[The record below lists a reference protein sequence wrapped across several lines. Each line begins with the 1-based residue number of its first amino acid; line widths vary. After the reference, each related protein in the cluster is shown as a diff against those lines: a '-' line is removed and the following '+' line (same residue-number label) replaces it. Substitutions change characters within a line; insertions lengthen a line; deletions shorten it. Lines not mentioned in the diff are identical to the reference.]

1 MNIYADAQDE
11 LKEQNAEK
19 IEDYILSLTSESA
32 SQDMDELFK
41 KIEELD
47 IYLLEE
53 KEVINYTNEI
63 KRLAIIP
70 KIEKE
75 VKELILKISNLDKDT
90 TTDDTKARLEL
101 VYSLLSN
108 MEQLKDQTR
117 DLKRDTNKCNEDYKY
132 IFNYLQTTQYLVKAM
147 NKATEYKVVKKR
159 SKTLCPAAKHNFFV
173 LSVFLA
179 CQYAEC
185 GNLLMFFDII
195 SLFVEPFI
203 RLFGNFRI
211 KAEFF

>member
-1 MNIYADAQDE
+1 MLQFGVLVKADPKALQVLMGHKDIGTTLNIYADAQDE

-47 IYLLEE
+47 IYSLEE

-90 TTDDTKARLEL
+90 ATSDTQARLEL

-117 DLKRDTNKCNEDYKY
+117 DLKRDTNKCNDDYKY
-132 IFNYLQTTQYLVKAM
+132 IFNYLQITQYLVKSM
-147 NKATEYKVVKKR
+147 NKATEYKVVKK
-159 SKTLCPAAKHNFFV
+159 PAKVTRFAVN
-173 LSVFLA
+173 
-179 CQYAEC
+179 Y
-185 GNLLMFFDII
+185 
-195 SLFVEPFI
+195 
-203 RLFGNFRI
+203 
-211 KAEFF
+211 

>member
-47 IYLLEE
+47 IYSLEE

-75 VKELILKISNLDKDT
+75 VKVLILKISNIDKDT
-90 TTDDTKARLEL
+90 ATDDTQARLEL

-108 MEQLKDQTR
+108 MEHLKDQTR
-117 DLKRDTNKCNEDYKY
+117 DLKRDTNKCNDDYKC
-132 IFNYLQTTQYLVKAM
+132 IFNYLQTTQYLVKSM
-147 NKATEYKVVKKR
+147 NRATEYKVVKK
-159 SKTLCPAAKHNFFV
+159 PAEVRKFAIN
-173 LSVFLA
+173 
-179 CQYAEC
+179 Y
-185 GNLLMFFDII
+185 
-195 SLFVEPFI
+195 
-203 RLFGNFRI
+203 
-211 KAEFF
+211 

>member
-1 MNIYADAQDE
+1 MLVKADPKALQVLMGHKDISITLNIYADAQDE

-32 SQDMDELFK
+32 SQDMDELFS
-41 KIEELD
+41 KIQELD
-47 IYLLEE
+47 IYSLEE

-90 TTDDTKARLEL
+90 TTDDTQARLEL

-108 MEQLKDQTR
+108 MEHLKDQTR
-117 DLKRDTNKCNEDYKY
+117 DLKRDTNKCNDDYKY
-132 IFNYLQTTQYLVKAM
+132 IFNYLQTAQYLVKSM
-147 NKATEYKVVKKR
+147 SRATEYKVVKK
-159 SKTLCPAAKHNFFV
+159 PAKVTKFAIN
-173 LSVFLA
+173 
-179 CQYAEC
+179 Y
-185 GNLLMFFDII
+185 
-195 SLFVEPFI
+195 
-203 RLFGNFRI
+203 
-211 KAEFF
+211 

>member
-32 SQDMDELFK
+32 SQDMDELFE

-47 IYLLEE
+47 IYSLED

-75 VKELILKISNLDKDT
+75 VKELILKISNIDKDT
-90 TTDDTKARLEL
+90 TDDTQARLEL

-108 MEQLKDQTR
+108 MEHLKDQTR
-117 DLKRDTNKCNEDYKY
+117 DLKRDTNKCNDDYKY
-132 IFNYLQTTQYLVKAM
+132 IFNYLQTTQYLVKAI
-147 NKATEYKVVKKR
+147 NKATEYKVVKK
-159 SKTLCPAAKHNFFV
+159 PAKVTKFAIN
-173 LSVFLA
+173 
-179 CQYAEC
+179 Y
-185 GNLLMFFDII
+185 
-195 SLFVEPFI
+195 
-203 RLFGNFRI
+203 
-211 KAEFF
+211 